1 MFLEAEII
9 VSYKKLSLDVLNGD
23 VFASVIVKFKEETEI
38 LMEEM
43 GEKRLPTPNGIENF
57 LIDLDALKEIVLS
70 NKKNLAEVRVSGD
83 FIPEIFALA
92 ALADNFHYDNEAGI
106 EINKNDN
113 IAEIRSWDTEIRMD
127 EHTPSVIRTLSGD
140 FMNSSEREEIFSLKE
155 IFPYVFKRGT
165 KTNLEFS
172 ENSGSLL
179 VNNPPREI
187 KFEFADGVTAKT
199 VSGELSEF
207 YTTSAFNKT
216 ELSVK
221 ADRLC
226 DTFYIMARKERA
238 AILLE
243 HDNGNMVFGADG
255 TEAVIENGTLKR
267 VHGNMEDYKFKKI
280 INALLEQVQQN
291 VKESIQDIAEHFKE
305 DQEYNDIVKN
315 VKNIKINN

>member
-315 VKNIKINN
+315 VRI

>member
-1 MFLEAEII
+1 M
-9 VSYKKLSLDVLNGD
+9 SYKKLSLDVPNGD
-23 VFASVIVKFKEETEI
+23 VFASVIVKFKEETGI

-43 GEKRLPTPNGIENF
+43 GEKRLPNPDGTENF
-57 LIDLDALKEIVLS
+57 LINLDTLKEIILS

-92 ALADNFHYDNEAGI
+92 ALADNFYYRNEAGL
-106 EINKNDN
+106 EITKNDN
-113 IAEIRSWDTEIRMD
+113 IAEIRSYDTEISMD
-127 EHTPSVIRTLSGD
+127 EHTPSVIRTFSGD

-155 IFPYVFKRGT
+155 IFPYVFKGESE
-165 KTNLEFS
+165 TNLELS

-226 DTFYIMARKERA
+226 DTFYIMARKEYA
-238 AILLE
+238 AILLDN
-243 HDNGNMVFGADG
+243 DNGNMIFRADG
-255 TEAVIENGTLKR
+255 TKAVIENGTLKR
-267 VHGNMEDYKFKKI
+267 VQGNIEDYKFRKV
-280 INALLEQVQQN
+280 INALLEQVQLN
-291 VKESIQDIAEHFKE
+291 VKESIQDIAQHFRE
-305 DQEYNDIVKN
+305 DQEYNEIVKN
-315 VKNIKINN
+315 VKNIKINK

>member
-1 MFLEAEII
+1 M
-9 VSYKKLSLDVLNGD
+9 SYKKLSLDVLNGD

-38 LMEEM
+38 LMEEK
-43 GEKRLPTPNGIENF
+43 GEKRLPNPDGTENF
-57 LIDLDALKEIVLS
+57 LIDLDTLKEIILS
-70 NKKNLAEVRVSGD
+70 NKKNLAKVSISGD

-92 ALADNFHYDNEAGI
+92 ALADNFYYRNEAGL
-106 EINKNDN
+106 EITKNDN
-113 IAEIRSWDTEIRMD
+113 IAEIRSYDTEISMD
-127 EHTPSVIRTLSGD
+127 EHTPSVIRTFSGD

-155 IFPYVFKRGT
+155 IFPYVFKGESE
-165 KTNLEFS
+165 TNLELS

-199 VSGELSEF
+199 ASGELSEF

-226 DTFYIMARKERA
+226 DNFYIMARKEEA
-238 AILLE
+238 AIVFD
-243 HDNGNMVFGADG
+243 HDSGNIIFSVGPA
-255 TEAVIENGTLKR
+255 EAVIENGTLKR

-280 INALLEQVQQN
+280 INALLEQVQLN
-291 VKESIQDIAEHFKE
+291 VKESIQDITEHFKE

-315 VKNIKINN
+315 VKNMKINK

>member
-1 MFLEAEII
+1 M
-9 VSYKKLSLDVLNGD
+9 SYKKLSLDVLNGD

-38 LMEEM
+38 LMEEI

-57 LIDLDALKEIVLS
+57 LIDLDALKKIVLS

-92 ALADNFHYDNEAGI
+92 ALADNFYYRNESGL
-106 EINKNDN
+106 EITKNDN
-113 IAEIRSWDTEIRMD
+113 IAEIRSRDTEIRMD
-127 EHTPSVIRTLSGD
+127 EHTPSVIRTFSGD
-140 FMNSSEREEIFSLKE
+140 FMNSSEREEFFSLKG
-155 IFPYVFKRGT
+155 IFPYVFKG
-165 KTNLEFS
+165 KSETNLELS

-179 VNNPPREI
+179 VNTPPRRI
-187 KFEFADGVTAKT
+187 KFEFADGVTTKT
-199 VSGELSEF
+199 ASGELSEF

-243 HDNGNMVFGADG
+243 HDNGNMVFSADG

-267 VHGNMEDYKFKKI
+267 VQGNIEDYRFKKV

-291 VKESIQDIAEHFKE
+291 VKESIQDIAQHFRE
-305 DQEYNDIVKN
+305 DQEYMDIVKN
-315 VKNIKINN
+315 VKNIKINK

>member
-1 MFLEAEII
+1 M
-9 VSYKKLSLDVLNGD
+9 SYKKLSLDVLNGD
-23 VFASVIVKFKEETEI
+23 VFASVIVKFKEEIGI

-83 FIPEIFALA
+83 FVPEIFALA
-92 ALADNFHYDNEAGI
+92 ALADNFYYHNESGL
-106 EINKNDN
+106 EITKNDN
-113 IAEIRSWDTEIRMD
+113 IAEIRNYDTEIRMD
-127 EHTPSVIRTLSGD
+127 EHTPSVIRIFSGD

-155 IFPYVFKRGT
+155 IFPYVFKGESE
-165 KTNLEFS
+165 TNLELL

-226 DTFYIMARKERA
+226 DTFYIMARKEEA
-238 AILLE
+238 AIVFD
-243 HDNGNMVFGADG
+243 HDSGNIIFSADG
-255 TEAVIENGTLKR
+255 TEAVMENGTLKKVQR
-267 VHGNMEDYKFKKI
+267 NIEGYKFRKV
-280 INALLEQVQQN
+280 INALLEQVQSN
-291 VKESIQDIAEHFKE
+291 VKESIQDIAQHFRE

-315 VKNIKINN
+315 VKNIKINK

>member
-1 MFLEAEII
+1 M
-9 VSYKKLSLDVLNGD
+9 SYKKLSLDVLNGD

-38 LMEEM
+38 LMEEK

-92 ALADNFHYDNEAGI
+92 ALADNFYYHNESGL

-127 EHTPSVIRTLSGD
+127 EHTPSVIRTFSGD

-155 IFPYVFKRGT
+155 IFPYVFKG
-165 KTNLEFS
+165 KSETNLELS
-172 ENSGSLL
+172 KNPESLL

-243 HDNGNMVFGADG
+243 HDNGNMIFSADG

-267 VHGNMEDYKFKKI
+267 VQGNIEDYRFKKV

-291 VKESIQDIAEHFKE
+291 VKESIQDIAQHFRE

>member
-1 MFLEAEII
+1 M
-9 VSYKKLSLDVLNGD
+9 SYKKLSLDVLNGD
-23 VFASVIVKFKEETEI
+23 VFASVIVKFKEEIGI
-38 LMEEM
+38 LMEEK

-83 FIPEIFALA
+83 FVPEIFALA

-113 IAEIRSWDTEIRMD
+113 IAEIRSYDTEIRTD
-127 EHTPSVIRTLSGD
+127 EHTPSVIRTFSGD
-140 FMNSSEREEIFSLKE
+140 FMNSSEREEFFSLKE
-155 IFPYVFKRGT
+155 IFPYVFKGESE
-165 KTNLEFS
+165 TNLELS

-226 DTFYIMARKERA
+226 DNFYIMARKEEA
-238 AILLE
+238 AIVFD
-243 HDNGNMVFGADG
+243 HDSGNIIFSVGPA
-255 TEAVIENGTLKR
+255 EAVIENGTLKR

-280 INALLEQVQQN
+280 INALLEQVQLN

-305 DQEYNDIVKN
+305 DKEYNDIVKN
-315 VKNIKINN
+315 VKNIKINK

>member
-1 MFLEAEII
+1 MG
-9 VSYKKLSLDVLNGD
+9 YKKLGLDIKNENAGIIL
-23 VFASVIVKFKEETEI
+23 KFKEETEI
-38 LMEEM
+38 LMEET
-43 GEKRLPTPNGIENF
+43 GEKTLPLPDGTENF
-57 LIDLDALKEIVLS
+57 LIDFDTLKMIILS
-70 NKKNLAEVRVSGD
+70 NKKNLAEVRVFGD
-83 FIPEIFALA
+83 FNPEIFALA
-92 ALADNFHYDNEAGI
+92 ALIDNFYYKTGTGL
-106 EINKNDN
+106 EITKNDN
-113 IAEIRSWDTEIRMD
+113 IAKIGTYDTEISMD
-127 EHTPSVIRTLSGD
+127 KHMPSVIRTFFGD

-155 IFPYVFKRGT
+155 IFPYVFKGGT

-187 KFEFADGVTAKT
+187 KFEFADGVTTKT

-243 HDNGNMVFGADG
+243 HDNGNMIFSADG
-255 TEAVIENGTLKR
+255 TEAVMENGTLKK
-267 VHGNMEDYKFKKI
+267 VQGNIEDYRFKKV
-280 INALLEQVQQN
+280 INALLEQVQLN
-291 VKESIQDIAEHFKE
+291 VKESIQDIAQHFRE

-315 VKNIKINN
+315 VKNMKINK

>member
-1 MFLEAEII
+1 M
-9 VSYKKLSLDVLNGD
+9 
-23 VFASVIVKFKEETEI
+23 
-38 LMEEM
+38 
-43 GEKRLPTPNGIENF
+43 
-57 LIDLDALKEIVLS
+57 
-70 NKKNLAEVRVSGD
+70 RVSGD

-92 ALADNFHYDNEAGI
+92 ALADNFYYHNESGL
-106 EINKNDN
+106 EITKNDN
-113 IAEIRSWDTEIRMD
+113 IAEIRNYDTEIRMD
-127 EHTPSVIRTLSGD
+127 EHTPSVIRTFSGD

-155 IFPYVFKRGT
+155 IFPYVFKGESE
-165 KTNLEFS
+165 TNLELS

-179 VNNPPREI
+179 VNTPPREI

-199 VSGELSEF
+199 VSGQLSEF

-243 HDNGNMVFGADG
+243 HDNGNMVFSADG

-267 VHGNMEDYKFKKI
+267 VQGNIEDYRFKKV
-280 INALLEQVQQN
+280 INALLEQVQLN

-305 DQEYNDIVKN
+305 DKEYMDIVKN
-315 VKNIKINN
+315 VKNMKINK

>member
-1 MFLEAEII
+1 M
-9 VSYKKLSLDVLNGD
+9 
-23 VFASVIVKFKEETEI
+23 
-38 LMEEM
+38 
-43 GEKRLPTPNGIENF
+43 
-57 LIDLDALKEIVLS
+57 
-70 NKKNLAEVRVSGD
+70 
-83 FIPEIFALA
+83 
-92 ALADNFHYDNEAGI
+92 
-106 EINKNDN
+106 
-113 IAEIRSWDTEIRMD
+113 
-127 EHTPSVIRTLSGD
+127 
-140 FMNSSEREEIFSLKE
+140 
-155 IFPYVFKRGT
+155 
-165 KTNLEFS
+165 
-172 ENSGSLL
+172 
-179 VNNPPREI
+179 NNPPREI

-291 VKESIQDIAEHFKE
+291 VKESIQDIAQHFRE

-315 VKNIKINN
+315 VKNMKINK